1 MKSVQRTK
9 GIRKMIRAFAFG
21 RSVQKYVQAGDRACG
36 KMMREAR
43 ERKQKTGPSDR
54 AILAW
59 AEFDLAREILGGF
72 WERRAA

>member
-1 MKSVQRTK
+1 MNSVQRTK
-9 GIRKMIRAFAFG
+9 GVRKMIRVFALG
-21 RSVQKYVQAGDRACG
+21 RSIQKYVQAGDRACG

-43 ERKQKTGPSDR
+43 ERKQKTGPSDQ

-59 AEFDLAREILGGF
+59 AEFDLAREIMGGF